1 MTVSWGSHVFA
12 GPCSGIRLES
22 DKSQGVVV
30 LADLCTEADELS
42 LGAVL
47 QIPPRS
53 RVWLKA
59 PASGQQGHYQ
69 MVCQNRQTSTAVNMR
84 LQSLRLPWVDLPSVG
99 VCRPWDGKR
108 LACDSRRGEK
118 NAFVCVASLIQVP
131 LWEEAPAL
139 GTSLVL
145 RSPLEPPGSDGE
157 GYPAKKILSALQ
169 TEARMCRELYGPSEP
184 MVWQWTVSP
193 EGRAREITTASSHP
207 QSSGLTAC
215 IHDVIQ
221 SFPYPKPQQP
231 VFLSLAF

>member
-1 MTVSWGSHVFA
+1 MIASWGSHGLA

-47 QIPPRS
+47 QVPPGS

-59 PASGQQGHYQ
+59 PDSGQQGYYQ
-69 MVCQNRQTSTAVNMR
+69 MVCQNRQTSTVIKMR
-84 LQSLRLPWVDLPSVG
+84 LQSPRLPWIDLQSVG
-99 VCRPWDGKR
+99 ICRPWNGKR
-108 LACDSRRGEK
+108 LMCDSRQGEK
-118 NAFVCVASLIQVP
+118 NAFVCVASLIEVP

-145 RSPLEPPGSDGE
+145 RSPLEQSGAGEE
-157 GYPAKKILSALQ
+157 GYPEKKIFSALQ

-193 EGRAREITTASSHP
+193 EGRAREIATASSHP

-215 IHDVIQ
+215 VHDVIQ
-221 SFPYPKPQQP
+221 SFRYPKPQQP
-231 VFLSLAF
+231 VFLSLTF